1 MDIGA
6 VTGIFSGVP
15 YDWLV
20 FGGLTLLIALDSL
33 RSGIGR
39 ASSIALSLPVAGVLY
54 ELVSKTAYL
63 GSIPVL
69 TASPAAQAG
78 TFAVVALASYL
89 LVRRIALEYIESGVG
104 EPVQALLAGCAATVV
119 IIVVWLHVPVL
130 EPIWQLSDK
139 VHAIFSE
146 SYRLIWLLGAY
157 LALAFARG

>member
-1 MDIGA
+1 MEVDA
-6 VTGIFSGVP
+6 LAALLQGIP

-20 FGGLTLLIALDSL
+20 FGGVTLLIALDSL

-39 ASSIALSLPVAGVLY
+39 ASSIALSLPIAGILY
-54 ELVSKTAYL
+54 ELLSKTV
-63 GSIPVL
+63 GISSITAL

-104 EPVQALLAGCAATVV
+104 EPIQALLAGCAATVV

-130 EPIWQLSDK
+130 EPIWHLSDK
-139 VHAIFSE
+139 VHALFSE
-146 SYRLIWLLGAY
+146 SYRLIWLVGAY